1 MDRDTAKYEIQR
13 RAKELLQPDNSK
25 QGFICPI
32 CGSGSGKKGTGI
44 TTKDGIHFTCWAGCF
59 SNADIIDIIGLEQGL
74 TEYRDKLNAAA
85 RELNIT
91 IDDSSGFTLRYQNQD
106 KTERNTQQSIHN
118 NTYNQKSNINNSRRE
133 GTSYANT
140 SY

>member
-1 MDRDTAKYEIQR
+1 MDRDTAKYEVQR

-74 TEYRDKLNAAA
+74 TEYRDKLTAAA
-85 RELNIT
+85 RELNID
-91 IDDSSGFTLRYQNQD
+91 IDSYSSAKEDFKQYQNQD
-106 KTERNTQQSIHN
+106 KTEQHTQSNIHN
-118 NTYNQKSNINNSRRE
+118 TAATT
-133 GTSYANT
+133 GGLA
-140 SY
+140 